1 MRWQETYLH
10 TVYIFCIALE
20 EQIAILE
27 SRIQQL
33 EDPGNPERGITLTR
47 PYASQVPV
55 DTSQTVTEG
64 LPESS
69 SYFSLIQ
76 TALRYSSD
84 IGFFLGISRFYG
96 SLYAQD
102 PGVRPL
108 DALVNSILL
117 WGSHL
122 SDASDTNAYESNF
135 LALAVRDAAQGLASG
150 HPQAVMHC
158 IQAEVLLSHY
168 FHRQS
173 RSLEG
178 KYHACVAVSL
188 VLSSR
193 LHKIR
198 SADAS
203 SDITSLPPPLD
214 AVDEGQRINGF
225 WTVFILSNCWAAIEG
240 SPSPFQFT
248 SSSPEARIDLPWP
261 LDIGSYSQVSWP
273 QDFSTSHTT
282 QQFLENQYDSGT
294 SALAMHAKASLLFE
308 QASRIVSAY
317 RADMSQQQA
326 SQFFSSY
333 NMLQTIIEKSLVH
346 GAMISLY
353 APFLSQNPASRGRL
367 AASMRALEALVLM
380 MDVPNLPVIDSI
392 VGVRVSPVSFSSLP
406 DETSLDDLG
415 ACMPSFD

>member
-1 MRWQETYLH
+1 MNTDPKFLLFNVGVAKLTQ
-10 TVYIFCIALE
+10 ALE

-33 EDPGNPERGITLTR
+33 EDPGNPERGITLTQ

-55 DTSQTVTEG
+55 GKNSIPSLQILEAHQTQG

-84 IGFFLGISRFYG
+84 IGFFLDISRFYG
-96 SLYAQD
+96 SFYAQD

-178 KYHACVAVSL
+178 KYHACVAASL
-188 VLSSR
+188 VLSSH

-198 SADAS
+198 SADAP
-203 SDITSLPPPLD
+203 SDVTSLSPPLD
-214 AVDEGQRINGF
+214 AVDEGRESMASGRCLGRKSLELA
-225 WTVFILSNCWAAIEG
+225 TRL
-240 SPSPFQFT
+240 
-248 SSSPEARIDLPWP
+248 SSSWKTNMTAELPRWRCTP
-261 LDIGSYSQVSWP
+261 KLLFYSSKLLGSYQ
-273 QDFSTSHTT
+273 H
-282 QQFLENQYDSGT
+282 
-294 SALAMHAKASLLFE
+294 
-308 QASRIVSAY
+308 
-317 RADMSQQQA
+317 
-326 SQFFSSY
+326 
-333 NMLQTIIEKSLVH
+333 IE
-346 GAMISLY
+346 
-353 APFLSQNPASRGRL
+353 QNPASRGRL

-392 VGVRVSPVSFSSLP
+392 VGMIWARACQVLIREISSMRAAPPSVRNEPLRILGSMLVVMERMSARYPVINNQLTEIRDARALLVSGS
-406 DETSLDDLG
+406 
-415 ACMPSFD
+415 

>member
-1 MRWQETYLH
+1 M
-10 TVYIFCIALE
+10 
-20 EQIAILE
+20 
-27 SRIQQL
+27 
-33 EDPGNPERGITLTR
+33 
-47 PYASQVPV
+47 
-55 DTSQTVTEG
+55 
-64 LPESS
+64 
-69 SYFSLIQ
+69 
-76 TALRYSSD
+76 RYSSD
-84 IGFFLGISRFYG
+84 IGFFLDISRFY
-96 SLYAQD
+96 SAFSAQD

-108 DALVNSILL
+108 DALINAILL

-122 SDASDTNAYESNF
+122 SDASDTNTYEANF

-168 FHRQS
+168 FHQQS

-240 SPSPFQFT
+240 SPSSFQFT

-261 LDIGSYSQVSWP
+261 LDIGSYSQVKLYQMFCTKCMS
-273 QDFSTSHTT
+273 DGFYRCHGHKI
-282 QQFLENQYDSGT
+282 L
-294 SALAMHAKASLLFE
+294 ALATRLSSSWKTNMTAVLPPWRCTPKLLFYSNKLLGLYQHIE
-308 QASRIVSAY
+308 QVRFCASMSGVDTNTSFE
-317 RADMSQQQA
+317 DMSQQQA
-326 SQFFSSY
+326 SQFFASY
-333 NMLQTIIEKSLVH
+333 NMTQTIIEKVLAALPSPVTPEAIVTQSLVH